1 METVQVIIPTI
12 NRPKLLSN
20 ILKVLLQSKLI
31 TKITVINTS
40 KKALHIK
47 FKKVEIVDNPNF
59 LKAKNEVSKKSRCTY
74 LLFLDDDLN
83 LTLKTINNFL
93 SRAFKLNL
101 DACSCFVISKTK
113 YKFDL
118 IKTVGFAKLSFYGVA
133 SLNEQKISPKTFRPD
148 FFPGC
153 FMLIKTSLFKGVGGF
168 DTNYKFPFY
177 NEDTDISYRICK
189 VKDNNIA
196 LFPDITVTH
205 LKSSGGVR
213 TKIERETWFYNFGFN
228 NAYFL
233 VKNFGI
239 LKYFLYSLFR
249 FRDHLFVVKQKDIK
263 IYKSYLIGIKN
274 GFSKARKN

>member
-20 ILKVLLQSKLI
+20 ILKILLQSKLI

-40 KKALHIK
+40 KKPLNIK
-47 FKKVEIVDNPNF
+47 FKKVEIVNNPNF
-59 LKAKNEVSKKSRCTY
+59 LKAKNEVSKKSRCAY

-83 LTLKTINNFL
+83 LTLQALNNFL

-101 DACSCFVISKTK
+101 DAGSCFVRSKLT

-133 SLNEQKISPKTFRPD
+133 SLNEKKILSKTFRPD

-153 FMLIKTSLFKGVGGF
+153 FMLIKTSLFKDVNGF

-177 NEDTDISYRICK
+177 NEDTDVSYRICK
-189 VKDNNIA
+189 VKENNIA

-213 TKIERETWFYNFGFN
+213 TKIKKETWFYNFGFN
-228 NAYFL
+228 NAYFF

-239 LKYFLYSLFR
+239 LKYFLYCMFR
-249 FRDHLFVVKQKDIK
+249 LRDHLFVVKQKDIK
-263 IYKSYLIGIKN
+263 IYKSYLSGVKN